1 MSDAA
6 AHMGRLLVKTRRLA
20 SWQTAR
26 TLCCVRLFLRA
37 SSPADSPARL
47 DLSGLNKKWA
57 NPQKAPCHVPCPC
70 PCPWLVRRT
79 PGPDQRRQA
88 IQRTTTAL
96 ALIVETASRA
106 LMHTSQPQRLS
117 IEESNEE

>member
-6 AHMGRLLVKTRRLA
+6 AHMGRLLVKIRRLA
-20 SWQTAR
+20 I
-26 TLCCVRLFLRA
+26 RA
-37 SSPADSPARL
+37 SSPADSPAGL

-57 NPQKAPCHVPCPC
+57 NPQKAPCHAPCPC

-79 PGPDQRRQA
+79 RARPETPGGPAHNHRACTDRRDRQP
-88 IQRTTTAL
+88 
-96 ALIVETASRA
+96 RA
-106 LMHTSQPQRLS
+106 HAPSQPQRLS